1 MIGPFVVVPRH
12 EGIEVGL
19 DLIQGPVELS
29 AEGDLVELFLNG
41 LVQALDS
48 AVGLRM
54 PDSDP
59 RMLDIVE
66 MKKEL
71 IGVALGTTAVF
82 SAVVA

>member
-1 MIGPFVVVPRH
+1 M
-12 EGIEVGL
+12 